1 MGRVPKRKRKLVLIP
16 RPRSCYNFLCT
27 PQLEEVTMKRQRGKK
42 GGRILLHHCCAF
54 AACLRAASF
63 VSSFFQAPEGTG
75 TLLFCSA
82 TLTEVVTW
90 AAPQRTC
97 SHEPKFGGEPGGE
110 RQEGQVNSQSTVLL
124 SHCQGLSEILP
135 SAPHLLLGGC
145 SIISLLFVP
154 PGFTSSRVSLPLPQ
168 HLETLSLSVKNKRTS
183 HSKS

>member
-135 SAPHLLLGGC
+135 SAPHFYWVAAPSFHSSLYLQALHLLGC
-145 SIISLLFVP
+145 HCHCHSTLK
-154 PGFTSSRVSLPLPQ
+154 
-168 HLETLSLSVKNKRTS
+168 LSLSL
-183 HSKS
+183 